1 MWVGKMYTCVDLT
14 KVRIYMKVLF
24 VVFAKLNIVCR
35 EKWNIN

>member
-14 KVRIYMKVLF
+14 KVRMKVLF